1 MYNHT
6 SQFEPLLI
14 PSSQKQHYRHLTGL
28 AQALCE
34 SDARLDAAIHK
45 DAARALAKLV
55 QGMNCYYSN
64 LIEGHHTLPID
75 IERAMRSDFTA
86 TPTQSDLQRLAHA
99 HIKTS
104 AWAEPLDIVEY
115 GIQRFILDAHAEF
128 CRHLPDSMLTITLTD
143 GGTNRMQPG
152 QIRMHEVQV
161 GRHIAPQA
169 TSIPAFMER
178 YEAAYAPALR
188 QASTGGLYKLEAIAA
203 AMIAHHR
210 LAWIHPFPDGNG
222 RIARIV
228 LDAMLK
234 RCGVSGLTLWS
245 MSRGLAKTQQE
256 YKLRLAEADMPRM
269 GDLDGRGNLSETK
282 LAAFCEYALNTAIDQ
297 VRYMSGIFALDKLEQ
312 RVHHYFAHMRPDLRA
327 ESAHLY
333 LEALTR
339 GGFERGEAQRLTGLA
354 ERTARDTL
362 STLIK
367 EGFLLSDTPKGRV
380 RPSFPRHALGALLPN
395 LFPAGDVDFV
405 PS

>member
-1 MYNHT
+1 MYDHP

-14 PSSQKQHYRHLTGL
+14 PSSREPHYRHLTGL
-28 AQALCE
+28 AQVLCE
-34 SDARLDAAIHK
+34 SDAQLGAALHP
-45 DAARALAKLV
+45 DAARALAMLV
-55 QGMNCYYSN
+55 RAMNCYYSN

-75 IERAMRSDFTA
+75 IERAMRSDFTD
-86 TPTQSDLQRLAHA
+86 TPAQSDLQRLAHA
-99 HIKTS
+99 HVQTS

-115 GIQRFILDAHAEF
+115 GIQRFVLDAHAEF
-128 CRHLPDSMLTITLTD
+128 CRHLPESMLTIALPD
-143 GGTNRMQPG
+143 GSTRPMQPG
-152 QIRMHEVQV
+152 QIRTHEVQV

-169 TSIPAFMER
+169 ASVPAFMER
-178 YEAAYAPALR
+178 YEAAYTPILRPAK
-188 QASTGGLYKLEAIAA
+188 QGGLNKLEAVVA

-234 RCGVSGLTLWS
+234 RCGVAGAALWS

-256 YKLRLAEADMPRM
+256 YKLRLAEADLPRM

-282 LAAFCEYALNTAIDQ
+282 LAAFCEYALHTANDQ
-297 VRYMSGIFALDKLEQ
+297 VRFMSGIFALDTIEQ
-312 RVHHYFAHMRPDLRA
+312 RVRHYFTHLRTDLRP
-327 ESAHLY
+327 ESAYLY

-380 RPSFPRHALGALLPN
+380 RPAFPRHALGALLPN
-395 LFPAGDVDFV
+395 LYPAGDVDFV
-405 PS
+405 QS

>member
-1 MYNHT
+1 MYDHP

-14 PSSQKQHYRHLTGL
+14 PASREPHYRHLTGL
-28 AQALCE
+28 AQTLCE
-34 SDARLDAAIHK
+34 SDARLSAALHQDAAP
-45 DAARALAKLV
+45 ALAALV
-55 QGMNCYYSN
+55 RGMNCYYSN

-75 IERAMRSDFTA
+75 IDRAMRSDFTDA
-86 TPTQSDLQRLAHA
+86 PAQSDLQRLAYA
-99 HIKTS
+99 HVQTS
-104 AWAEPLDIVEY
+104 AWASPLDIAEY

-128 CRHLPDSMLTITLTD
+128 CRHLPDAMLSITLTD
-143 GGTNRMQPG
+143 GSTSRMQPG
-152 QIRMHEVQV
+152 KLRTHEVQV

-169 TSIPAFMER
+169 STVLAFMEK
-178 YEAAYAPALR
+178 YEATYAPILR
-188 QASTGGLYKLEAIAA
+188 QASQGGLNKLEAIVAT
-203 AMIAHHR
+203 MIAHHR

-234 RCGVSGLTLWS
+234 RCGFSGAALWS

-269 GDLDGRGNLSETK
+269 SDLDGRGNLSETR
-282 LAAFCEYALNTAIDQ
+282 LAAFCEYALQNANDQ
-297 VRYMSGIFALDKLEQ
+297 VKFMSGIFALDTIGQ
-312 RVHHYFAHMRPDLRA
+312 RAHHYFTHMRTDLRA

-333 LEALTR
+333 LEALAR

-380 RPSFPRHALGALLPN
+380 RPGFPSHALGALLPN
-395 LFPAGDVDFV
+395 LYPAGDVDFV
-405 PS
+405 AD